1 MYKCLNCGAVFD
13 YPDYEDDFT
22 SEYFG
27 RSVTHH
33 ISVCPECRSD
43 ELDTAERC
51 QLCGEYH
58 SGESDYCA
66 DCVDLIKD
74 YFDSVIAE
82 VSERFGY
89 GKDKITEAI
98 KEIY

>member
-27 RSVTHH
+27 RPVTHH

-66 DCVDLIKD
+66 DCVDLIID

-89 GKDKITEAI
+89 GKDKIVEAI

>member
-27 RSVTHH
+27 KSVTHH

>member
-33 ISVCPECRSD
+33 ISRCPECRSD